1 MKVEAKNSEVV
12 RHLYVHFPFCARIC
26 PYCAFYKTRG
36 NAAEVARF
44 CEALLRELEQ
54 QETAALVASTIYFG
68 GGTPSAL
75 TTAQLEFILSAFH
88 QRLNLSDL
96 KEWTIEAN
104 PGSVSARKAAL
115 LKKFGLNRISLGV
128 QSWDNDL
135 LNLLGRE
142 HNAAQAEESFLI
154 FRDAGFSNISI
165 DLMFALPG
173 QTEKQWRDSL
183 QKTIA
188 LEPEHIST
196 YCLTY
201 EEDTEFLA
209 RFERGE
215 FSTDEHR
222 EAGFL
227 EMAMTSLEAAGYE
240 HYEISNYARPGFR
253 SEHNQAYWRGADYLG
268 LGPSAFSTRSFERW
282 QNVAD
287 HHEYARRLLANE
299 SPVASVE
306 RLTPAMKRR
315 ERIALGLRTHDGIA
329 ARIISIDRA
338 RELSRAGLL
347 RQDKDRVCLTRTGKL
362 LADSITEELL

>member
-1 MKVEAKNSEVV
+1 MNNAKAHRSSAV

-36 NAAEVARF
+36 NAAEVTRF
-44 CEALLRELEQ
+44 CEALVRELEQ
-54 QETAALVASTIYFG
+54 QETLVPSTIYFG

-88 QRLNLSDL
+88 QRIALSEL
-96 KEWTIEAN
+96 REWTVEAN

-115 LKKFGLNRISLGV
+115 LRKFGVNRISLGV

-142 HNAAQAEESFLI
+142 HNAAQAEESFRIL
-154 FRDAGFSNISI
+154 RDAGFSNISI

-173 QTEKQWRDSL
+173 QTETQWHESL
-183 QKTIA
+183 QKTIT
-188 LEPEHIST
+188 LKPEHIST

-201 EEDTEFLA
+201 EEDTEFLT
-209 RFERGE
+209 RFDRGE
-215 FSTDEHR
+215 FSTHDET
-222 EAGFL
+222 EADLL
-227 EMAMTSLEAAGYE
+227 EVAMTTLEQGGYE

-253 SEHNQAYWRGADYLG
+253 SAHNQAYWRGADHVG
-268 LGPSAFSTRSFERW
+268 LGPSAFTTRGFERW

-287 HHEYARRLLANE
+287 HHEYARRVFADE

-306 RLTPAMKRR
+306 RLTSEMKRT
-315 ERIALGLRTHDGIA
+315 ERIALGLRTREGIVA
-329 ARIISIDRA
+329 DTISIDRA

-347 RQDKDRVCLTRTGKL
+347 RYSTDRIVLTRAGKL
-362 LADSITEELL
+362 LTDSVAEELL